1 MSVGNPTGAPSARQ
15 GGTRAQK
22 AAAVAGAGV
31 LLLYF
36 LVTLLPI
43 SAEVGGLRLSPLRL
57 LLLAMFVPYLVQ
69 VFQGQAGRLTR
80 IDLLI
85 MAHAFWIV
93 LALVVVHGA
102 QRIAFAGITTV
113 ELVGGYFL
121 GRVLIR
127 DTLSYRRM
135 VMLLVATMIFLL
147 PFAVV
152 ELITGRLVIPEILG
166 KVFDTIYRG
175 KSAYGRMG
183 LERVYAVFEHPILFG
198 LYCSVAIAN
207 LFYVINGKIGVRMLG
222 MSFAGVMTFMSLSSA
237 PLISVGLQVML
248 ILWDKITKSAW
259 VTFIILAVTGYVTI
273 DALSNRT
280 PVTIIIETLT
290 FNAGTGWTRIAI
302 FESGIRAVQNSP
314 FVGIGFNDW
323 PRPHWLTS
331 SVDNFWL
338 LTAMRYG
345 FVGAGFLVFAFFF
358 HMYQIMQTRIVDP
371 QARRMRTGYGIAL
384 VAICFT
390 LTTVHVW
397 GSLGVF
403 VMFYLGAGGWFY
415 TNEAI
420 TRQPED
426 AVEAEPDPAPPPTRY
441 TRFPATHTRGRA
453 S

>member
-1 MSVGNPTGAPSARQ
+1 MSVGNPTGISLPQQ

-22 AAAVAGAGV
+22 AAAVAGGGV
-31 LLLYF
+31 LLAYF
-36 LVTLLPI
+36 IVTLLPI
-43 SAEVGGLRLSPLRL
+43 SKEIAGLRLSPLRIV
-57 LLLAMFVPYLVQ
+57 LLALFVPYLVQ
-69 VFQGQAGRLTR
+69 IFQGKAGRLTR
-80 IDLLI
+80 IDML
-85 MAHAFWIV
+85 MMGHAFWIV
-93 LALVVVHGA
+93 LALVMVHGV

-127 DTLSYRRM
+127 DPASYRRM
-135 VMLLVATMIFLL
+135 VMILLGTMIFLL

-152 ELITGRLVIPEILG
+152 ELFTGRLVIPQILG
-166 KVFDTIYRG
+166 KVFETIYRG
-175 KSAYGRMG
+175 NSAYGRMG
-183 LERVYAVFEHPILFG
+183 MERVYGVFEHPILFG

-207 LFYVINGKIGVRMLG
+207 LFYVLRGKLG
-222 MSFAGVMTFMSLSSA
+222 LRLMGMIFAGGMTFMSLSSA

-259 VTFIILAVTGYVTI
+259 VTFMVLAVLGYVTI

-280 PVTIIIETLT
+280 PVTIIIETMT

-302 FESGIRAVQNSP
+302 FESGIAAAQNHP
-314 FVGIGFNDW
+314 FFGIGFNDW
-323 PRPHWLTS
+323 PRPHWLTE

-338 LTAMRYG
+338 LTTMRYG
-345 FVGAGFLVFAFFF
+345 FVGSGFLVFAFVF
-358 HMYQIMQTRIVDP
+358 HLYQIMKTPIVDVD
-371 QARRMRTGYGIAL
+371 ARRMRTGYGITL

-415 TNEAI
+415 TNDVI
-420 TRQPED
+420 TMAPED
-426 AVEAEPDPAPPPTRY
+426 SAPAAAPEQLSRY
-441 TRFPATHTRGRA
+441 TRFTPSHSRTL
-453 S
+453 